1 MEPGNGRQGTLSRRE
16 KEIAA
21 LVAEG
26 LTNRAIAARM
36 FLSERTVDSHLEHI
50 REKLGVSS
58 RAQVATWFVAQP
70 QPSAAAELAS
80 IAAAPAARRWG
91 PNRTLAVAAVA
102 VVVLA
107 ASAFV
112 YERLSPAAPTGPAI
126 TTFTSVD
133 PGDKLWNPGSVA
145 VGADGSV
152 YIADNGHLSI
162 RKVDPKAGSI
172 STFAG
177 GNPLEEFVDG
187 SDRLKASL
195 GAVTSVAF
203 APNGRTLF
211 FTSNLTGQAP
221 GPAMVGRI
229 DPDGTVHYVAGAR
242 TASDGTSPIQ
252 LAIGLVFA
260 PDGTLYIA
268 DRGNRV
274 WKRTPDGVLTLF
286 AGNGQEGFGG
296 DGGAATEAKLD
307 RPRALA
313 VEPDGDVL
321 IADTDNNRIREV
333 IHGSNEIVTI
343 AGTGDYYGFSGDG
356 GPATQAKL
364 SLPWGVAVG
373 PDGTIYIADAG
384 NDRVRS
390 VDKKGVMATLI
401 HGNLNAPTGV
411 AVSATG
417 DLYVVALGDPWL
429 RLIHVA
435 RRAST

>member
-1 MEPGNGRQGTLSRRE
+1 MGRVQGRQGTLSRRE
-16 KEIAA
+16 REIAA

-70 QPSAAAELAS
+70 QPSV
-80 IAAAPAARRWG
+80 APAVPNARSSPAWSL
-91 PNRTLAVAAVA
+91 NRTLAVGAVA
-102 VVVLA
+102 VVAIA
-107 ASAFV
+107 AGALV
-112 YERLSPAAPTGPAI
+112 YVRLSPVAPTGPAI

-133 PGDKLWNPGSVA
+133 PGDKLAFPLSVA
-145 VGADGSV
+145 VGPDGSV
-152 YIADNGHLSI
+152 FIADFNHLSI

-177 GNPLEEFVDG
+177 GNPFGDLVDG

-195 GAVTSVAF
+195 GLVSGVAF
-203 APNGRTLF
+203 APHSGALF
-211 FTSNLTGQAP
+211 FTSSPAP
-221 GPAMVGRI
+221 GLRLAMVGRI

-242 TASDGTSPIQ
+242 NSSDRSGPMRMPAGLAFASDG
-252 LAIGLVFA
+252 A
-260 PDGTLYIA
+260 LYIA
-268 DRGNRV
+268 DPLGNRV
-274 WKRTPDGVLTLF
+274 WKRTPDGALTVF
-286 AGNGQEGFGG
+286 AGNGQEGLSP
-296 DGGAATEAKLD
+296 DGGSATDAQLD

-333 IHGSNEIVTI
+333 IHGSNVIVTV

-373 PDGTIYIADAG
+373 PDGMIYIADAG

-390 VDKKGVMATLI
+390 IDAKGVIATAV
-401 HGNLNAPTGV
+401 HADLNAPTGI
-411 AVSATG
+411 AFTATG

-429 RLIHVA
+429 RLVHLT
-435 RRAST
+435 RRASTP